1 MDAFLAKKKG
11 LITRG
16 DCTLNG
22 TCQSSV
28 ISHTQVFRAVNEPLK
43 GTPSQGPLME
53 NNATQ
58 SKATNPNKG
67 IPEPS
72 NVSSISITSNLPA
85 AEPPSL
91 DAVDYCNDPSSCTTN
106 QYREQEAT
114 APLSSPIANRTRK
127 QCATLKQHRATCD
140 CELVPTPLPLSEIT
154 LPEAIHNVTKYHAD
168 YFRCEDGESE
178 T

>member
-1 MDAFLAKKKG
+1 MAAECSRTCSSLEIPKEVLTILAAFSKDEYIQPVWNFSKHGYGCRLKLVWKTKSVSWRSPNNAHSSSGRINRNRRRMDAFLAKKKG
-11 LITRG
+11 LITRD

-22 TCQSSV
+22 TSQS
-28 ISHTQVFRAVNEPLK
+28 SHTQVFRAVNKPLN

-53 NNATQ
+53 NNSTQ

-91 DAVDYCNDPSSCTTN
+91 DAVDYCIDS
-106 QYREQEAT
+106 
-114 APLSSPIANRTRK
+114 
-127 QCATLKQHRATCD
+127 
-140 CELVPTPLPLSEIT
+140 V
-154 LPEAIHNVTKYHAD
+154 
-168 YFRCEDGESE
+168 
-178 T
+178 